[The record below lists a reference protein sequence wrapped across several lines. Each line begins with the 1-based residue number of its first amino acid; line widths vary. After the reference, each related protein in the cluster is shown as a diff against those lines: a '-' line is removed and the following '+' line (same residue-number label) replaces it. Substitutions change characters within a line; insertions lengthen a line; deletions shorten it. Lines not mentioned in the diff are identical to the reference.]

1 MTNKEYKTA
10 REIAENASEK
20 FTSEKWNGVS
30 FYPSNYMD
38 RDELNEMR
46 TERKAEKKNGA
57 LILEGFNTRAALIP
71 VDGGYILKSYYTN
84 VAAVIDGKFYK
95 LWAGYSHT
103 TLKHVNIFCD
113 FMKIPGFN
121 KREWIE
127 TETTAEIINPATGE
141 YISIAA

>member
-1 MTNKEYKTA
+1 MTNKDYKAA
-10 REIAENASEK
+10 REIAENAAELET
-20 FTSEKWNGVS
+20 FTKYNS

-38 RDELNEMR
+38 GDEISEMR
-46 TERKAEKKNGA
+46 TERKAEKKSGA
-57 LILEGFNTRAALIP
+57 ISLEGFNTRAALIP
-71 VDGGYILKSYYTN
+71 VDGGYILKSYYTD

-95 LWAGYSHT
+95 LWAGYSVT

-127 TETTAEIINPATGE
+127 TETTNEIINNSTGD
-141 YISIAA
+141 IAA